1 MSKNVLQKN
10 TIMMYN
16 NQQRMEAMKVKYS
29 ILGAT
34 GYTGEELLRILS
46 SHPQAKVRYLTSENQ
61 TGAAI
66 NRVYP
71 HLTRFYHD
79 HLISIKEVD
88 RIAAESDVVFTCL
101 PHGHAMAIGKRVTD
115 AGARLIDL
123 GADYRFSDSMVYEK
137 WYKLKHEH
145 ENAQAVYGLT
155 ELRRELVKNA
165 RILANPGCYTTAS
178 ILALT
183 PLLRYHLAEKDSL
196 IVDAKSGVSGAGRK
210 AETMYLICEAFEN
223 VQAYG
228 IATHR
233 HTPEI
238 EEALSVEAGETI
250 VINFTPHLIPM
261 PRGILT
267 TCYADLKPGVTVE
280 QVDQAFQNAYG
291 DEFFIRLL
299 GRGGYP
305 ATKNT
310 RGSNFCDIAWHVD
323 PRTNRVIVVSALDNL
338 VKGAAGQAVQN
349 MNVMFGIEEKLGLTQ
364 APLYP

>member
-1 MSKNVLQKN
+1 M
-10 TIMMYN
+10 
-16 NQQRMEAMKVKYS
+16 KYS

-46 SHPQAKVRYLTSENQ
+46 NHPQAQVQYLTSENQ
-61 TGAAI
+61 TGVQLSQI
-66 NRVYP
+66 YP
-71 HLTRFYHD
+71 HLNQFYHD
-79 HLISIKEVD
+79 KTISIKEVD
-88 RIAAESDVVFTCL
+88 RIAASSDVVFACL
-101 PHGHAMAIGKRVTD
+101 PHGHAMAIGEKVTA
-115 AGARLIDL
+115 AGARMIDL
-123 GADYRFSDSMVYEK
+123 GADYRFSDTNMYEK
-137 WYKLKHEH
+137 WYKLKHVH
-145 ENAQAVYGLT
+145 ENSQAVYGLT
-155 ELRRELVKNA
+155 ELKRDQVKSA
-165 RILANPGCYTTAS
+165 RIVANPGCYTTAS

-183 PLLRYHLAEKDSL
+183 PLIKYNLVDRHTV

-228 IATHR
+228 IASHR

-238 EEALSVEAGETI
+238 EQELSLAANEPI

-261 PRGILT
+261 PRGILS
-267 TCYADLKPGVTVE
+267 TCYANLKDGVTAE
-280 QVDQAFQNAYG
+280 QVDQAFQAIYG
-291 DEFFIRLL
+291 EEFFIRLL

-310 RGSNFCDIAWHVD
+310 RGSNFCDIAWHID

-349 MNVMFGIEEKLGLTQ
+349 MNVMFGLDEKAGLTQ